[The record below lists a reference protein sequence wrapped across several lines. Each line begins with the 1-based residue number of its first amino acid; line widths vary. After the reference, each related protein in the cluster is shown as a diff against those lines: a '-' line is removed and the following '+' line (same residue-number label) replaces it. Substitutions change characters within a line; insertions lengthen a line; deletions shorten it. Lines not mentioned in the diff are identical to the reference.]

1 MVCVYKDGITIPN
14 PPAAEPWFL
23 SEREEKKFKI
33 NTFWIRFSF
42 YGIKNALL
50 KPRGGMWTGGSFE
63 VISVSHN
70 FLTLTHTWSKNKE
83 NQNHFHTAARKAR
96 RLVRIF
102 PVTVDQFKCPLHQET
117 VLTPSLWPLLALDVG
132 GGPPL
137 PGCGHERR
145 AGSP

>member
-1 MVCVYKDGITIPN
+1 MACVYKDGITSPN
-14 PPAAEPWFL
+14 PPAVEPLFL
-23 SEREEKKFKI
+23 SERDGKKFKI

-42 YGIKNALL
+42 YGIKNAPL

-70 FLTLTHTWSKNKE
+70 FQTHTQTWSKNKE

-117 VLTPSLWPLLALDVG
+117 VLTPSLWPLLALDMWG
-132 GGPPL
+132 
-137 PGCGHERR
+137 R
-145 AGSP
+145 APMARMWP